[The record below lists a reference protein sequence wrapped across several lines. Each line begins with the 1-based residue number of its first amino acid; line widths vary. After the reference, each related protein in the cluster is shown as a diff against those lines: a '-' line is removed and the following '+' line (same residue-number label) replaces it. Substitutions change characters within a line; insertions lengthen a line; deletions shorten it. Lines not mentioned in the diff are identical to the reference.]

1 MSEPDIGFVANLLGD
16 PSRAA
21 ICLTLMDGRTVPA
34 SELARRAGI
43 SAQTTSNHLSK
54 LIRGGI
60 VAVEQ
65 RGRWRYYRLASE
77 EVARAVEAL
86 AVLAPRR
93 TRAHPEQDGQREL
106 YAARTC
112 YRHLAG
118 KLGVALADGLLREG
132 WIATRND
139 HFVVT
144 PTGSQR
150 FSALG
155 IEIGDLRSSA
165 EIVVRKCL
173 DWSER
178 RPHVAGPLG
187 KALAE
192 LALTRDWVRRQRG
205 TRAILVT
212 PLGRAEL
219 RRLLGVDLS
228 SIG

>member
-1 MSEPDIGFVANLLGD
+1 MSEPDVASVASLLGD

-21 ICLTLMDGRTVPA
+21 ICLALMDGRTVPA

-54 LIRGGI
+54 LIRGRI

-77 EVARAVEAL
+77 EVARALEAL
-86 AVLAPRR
+86 AVLAPRK
-93 TRAHPEQDGQREL
+93 TRIHAERDGQREL

-118 KLGVALADGLLREG
+118 KLGVALADALVREG
-132 WIATRND
+132 WIVTKND
-139 HFVVT
+139 HYIIT
-144 PTGSQR
+144 PDGNER

-155 IEIGDLRSSA
+155 IDAGDLRRPP

-192 LALTRDWVRRQRG
+192 LAFTRDWVRRQRG
-205 TRAILVT
+205 TRAILLT
-212 PLGRAEL
+212 PFGRAEL
-219 RRLLGVDLS
+219 KRLLRVDLS
-228 SIG
+228 TIG